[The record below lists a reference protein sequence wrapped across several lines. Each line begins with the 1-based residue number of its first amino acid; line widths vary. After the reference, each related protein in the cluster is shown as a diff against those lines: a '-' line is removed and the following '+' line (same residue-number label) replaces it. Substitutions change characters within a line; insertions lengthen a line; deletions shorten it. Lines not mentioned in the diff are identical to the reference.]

1 MRCKAYKHDNC
12 GLWLVA
18 CGLGFYVTK
27 INRRQAVGKSPAVLQ
42 FTWCCAFATLLS
54 AFLVFQIQPV
64 ISKMILP
71 WFGGGP
77 AIWTSCMMFFQIM
90 LLAGYAYAYSINR
103 VFSVKVQALV
113 HMTLVT
119 ACLFFL
125 PIIPDEAWKPLDGSQ
140 PTLRIFAVLLA
151 HVGLPYLLLS
161 ATAPLLQA
169 WYAAKLPGKIPY
181 RLYALSNAGS
191 LFALLSFPFLIE
203 PLMGSAMQGYLWS
216 AGFVSFV
223 LFCAGMA
230 GVLLRSKDGP
240 LMWDEHDQ
248 KQGNAGE
255 IVQPVTGKIWFFWL
269 ALAALGSFALL
280 SISNHICL
288 EMTVSPL
295 MWVLPLSLYL
305 LTFILNF
312 EFSKL
317 YKPRLWAGG
326 CVVVIITFAFLNHDQ
341 LDLLDVYFPS
351 SNPDFVWS
359 DYSDHL
365 ILHTAMSL
373 LALFFICMLCHGELV
388 RRKPHSKY
396 LTSFYM
402 AMATGG
408 ALGGMAVALLCPVV
422 FSSFMETQITLV
434 LGVVLACCIAV
445 DFGNEQDA
453 QKPRQRASTRGL
465 AYVTSVAV
473 GLSAAWLVVSGNWD
487 GGNDE
492 TVVQRR
498 NFYGVLRIDVEEAGD
513 QSQLGRALYYGH
525 TLHGFQFINK
535 ALSRKATTYYSPDSG
550 LALAID
556 ALRENDRSLRVGIVG
571 LGAGTSAVYGQK
583 GDYFHFYEINPDVIK
598 LAKTPFTYIKDS
610 PAEIEITL
618 ADARVAL
625 ERQAPQNFD
634 LLALDAFSGDAIP
647 AHLLTMEAF
656 EIYEKHLR
664 EGGIIA
670 LHISNRYLNLYPVVS
685 GLASGKGYNL
695 ICIDTAHDDDAGQDE
710 AGSSWCLL
718 STNAGL
724 LKRPEMLAAQSDDY
738 YNDRPAIQW
747 TDQYSNLL
755 HVLN

>member
-1 MRCKAYKHDNC
+1 MI
-12 GLWLVA
+12 
-18 CGLGFYVTK
+18 K
-27 INRRQAVGKSPAVLQ
+27 IERESTTTKSPAVLQ
-42 FTWCCAFATLLS
+42 FTLCCAIATLLS

-77 AIWTSCMMFFQIM
+77 AVWTSCMMFFQIM

-103 VFSVKVQALV
+103 LFSLRVQVIV
-113 HMTLVT
+113 HMILVA
-119 ACLFFL
+119 ACLVFL
-125 PIIPDEAWKPLDGSQ
+125 PIIPGEAWKPEDGSQ
-140 PTLRIFAVLLA
+140 PTLRILAVLLA

-203 PLMGSAMQGYLWS
+203 PLMGSSMQAYVWA
-216 AGFVSFV
+216 AGFVAFA

-230 GVLLRSKDGP
+230 VILIRSKDAP
-240 LMWDEHDQ
+240 LLLDPNA
-248 KQGNAGE
+248 KQGE
-255 IVQPVTGKIWFFWL
+255 DVDEVVLPVTRKDWFFWIGL
-269 ALAALGSFALL
+269 SGLGSFALL

-295 MWVLPLSLYL
+295 MWVLPLSVYL

-317 YKPRLWAGG
+317 YVPRFWAVG
-326 CVVVIITFAFLNHDQ
+326 CVLVIVVFAFLNHDE
-341 LDLLDVYFPS
+341 LYLLDVYFPS
-351 SNPDFVWS
+351 SNPDFYWS
-359 DYSDHL
+359 DYGDHL
-365 ILHTAMSL
+365 VLHTAMSL

-388 RRKPHSKY
+388 SRKPHSKY

-408 ALGGMAVALLCPVV
+408 ALGGMTVALVCPVV

-434 LGVVLACCIAV
+434 LGLTLACCLAV
-445 DFGNEQDA
+445 LLGK
-453 QKPRQRASTRGL
+453 QKSDESLHPNAVTKGL
-465 AYVTSVAV
+465 AYVASLVI
-473 GLSAAWLVVSGNWD
+473 GLSALWLIVSGNWD

-492 TVVQRR
+492 TVIQRR

-513 QSQLGRALYYGH
+513 NDQLGRALYYGH
-525 TLHGFQFINK
+525 TLHGFQFINH
-535 ALSRKATTYYSPDSG
+535 ALSRKPTTYYSPDSG
-550 LALAID
+550 LALALA
-556 ALRENDRSLRVGIVG
+556 ALGENEQPLRVGVVG
-571 LGAGTSAVYGQK
+571 LGAGTSAVYGRE
-583 GDYFHFYEINPDVIK
+583 GDYFHFYEINPVVIK
-598 LAKTPFTYIKDS
+598 LAKSPFTYIKDS

-625 ERQAPQNFD
+625 ERQPGQNYD
-634 LLALDAFSGDAIP
+634 LLVLDAFSGDAIP

-664 EGGIIA
+664 KDGVIA
-670 LHISNRYLNLYPVVS
+670 IHISNRYLNLYPVVS
-685 GLASGKGYNL
+685 GLAKGNGYSL
-695 ICIDTAHDDDAGQDE
+695 ICIDTEHDDDAGQDE

-718 STNAGL
+718 STDGSL
-724 LKRPEMLAAQSDDY
+724 LKRPKMLALKSDDY

-755 HVLN
+755 HVLD